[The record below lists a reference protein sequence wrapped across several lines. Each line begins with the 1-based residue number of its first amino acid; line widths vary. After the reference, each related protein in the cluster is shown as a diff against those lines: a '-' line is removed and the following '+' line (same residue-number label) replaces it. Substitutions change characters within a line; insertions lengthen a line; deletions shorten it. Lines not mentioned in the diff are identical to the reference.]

1 MATVIIKINLFDSR
15 KIVGRGHEFALITL
29 GALECKTY
37 ILIHSFSNKGVGDQD
52 ECIKSHAIK
61 IFLI

>member
-1 MATVIIKINLFDSR
+1 MASVIFKIKIFDWR
-15 KIVGRGHEFALITL
+15 KILGLGHDFELITL
-29 GALECKTY
+29 GVLECKTY

-52 ECIKSHAIK
+52 ECIESNAII